1 MFNPVITAYVTS
13 YSHHKHIN
21 NLFIQLYMYS
31 VFLYYLYVY
40 KSEGWFDGWSQSA
53 FIVHIWPINIKLWSL
68 IFPRIVM
75 WLLKPSLNIFLSVTS
90 DLHRV
95 TQNVYHISALLFC
108 VSDHH
113 GIPVSPSPPL
123 PLLSLSVLKVMVMI
137 AHKQS
142 VCKTQLTNLSTLLVV
157 TLKVAP
163 LYLFCLFFLQVP

>member
-1 MFNPVITAYVTS
+1 
-13 YSHHKHIN
+13 
-21 NLFIQLYMYS
+21 MYS

-40 KSEGWFDGWSQSA
+40 ESEGWFDGWSQSA
-53 FIVHIWPINIKLWSL
+53 YHSSRVAYKYQAE
-68 IFPRIVM
+68 IFDISRIVM
-75 WLLKPSLNIFLSVTS
+75 WLLKSSINIFLSVTS
-90 DLHRV
+90 NSYRV
-95 TQNVYHISALLFC
+95 AHMFIISALLFR

-142 VCKTQLTNLSTLLVV
+142 VCKTQLTNLSTQLVV

>member
-13 YSHHKHIN
+13 NLDHKHIN

-31 VFLYYLYVY
+31 VFLYYIYVY
-40 KSEGWFDGWSQSA
+40 ESEGWFDGWSQSA
-53 FIVHIWPINIKLWSL
+53 FIVHVWPIKIKLRSL

-75 WLLKPSLNIFLSVTS
+75 WLLKSSLNIFLSVTS
-90 DLHRV
+90 NLYRV
-95 TQNVYHISALLFC
+95 THMFIISALLFC

-163 LYLFCLFFLQVP
+163 LYLFCLFFHQVP